1 MKFFSWVHRKLNQK
15 DGLFCGNVKTD
26 EVIISNDEYSVL
38 GGWKE
43 GILTIGTFGFD
54 PIKDQLSTVLN
65 DEYEVSEIIAVSD
78 PEEHNALM
86 SANINGPEESP
97 IMSNVIT
104 NNNPLAAAAAES
116 NRDIKKERITLA
128 DLFSADLS
136 DDKEKVQL
144 PDLYDDVTNI
154 NKKSSKLPQV
164 KNGVS
169 FAKKIIPRVKQD
181 SRRIQKLMTRALK
194 RKIHPHMEG
203 KNQKNS
209 QAIAAAAAS
218 TMLELFPITSKS
230 ISLREIL
237 GAHYIIHKSLP
248 KLFRCSVLDSNCL
261 EMRGNVYPHNN
272 VCASCSNC

>member
-1 MKFFSWVHRKLNQK
+1 MKIFSWVHRKLNQK

-26 EVIISNDEYSVL
+26 EVIISNDEYSML

-54 PIKDQLSTVLN
+54 PIKDQLSSVVN

-97 IMSNVIT
+97 IMANVIT
-104 NNNPLAAAAAES
+104 NNNPLAAES

-136 DDKEKVQL
+136 DDDDDDKEKVQL
-144 PDLYDDVTNI
+144 PDLYDDLTNI

-194 RKIHPHMEG
+194 RKIHPDIEG
-203 KNQKNS
+203 KNIKNS

-218 TMLELFPITSKS
+218 TMIELFPITSKS
-230 ISLREIL
+230 ISLRQILEIP
-237 GAHYIIHKSLP
+237 A
-248 KLFRCSVLDSNCL
+248 
-261 EMRGNVYPHNN
+261 
-272 VCASCSNC
+272 

>member
-1 MKFFSWVHRKLNQK
+1 MKIFSWVHRKLNQK

-26 EVIISNDEYSVL
+26 EVIISNDEYSML

-54 PIKDQLSTVLN
+54 PIKEQLSSVQY
-65 DEYEVSEIIAVSD
+65 DENKDHEVSEIIAVSD

-86 SANINGPEESP
+86 STNNGPEESP
-97 IMSNVIT
+97 IMANVIT
-104 NNNPLAAAAAES
+104 SNRSVAAADDDES

-136 DDKEKVQL
+136 DDDDKEKVQL

-169 FAKKIIPRVKQD
+169 FAKKIIPRVKED

-194 RKIHPHMEG
+194 RKIHPDMEG

-230 ISLREIL
+230 TSLREIL
-237 GAHYIIHKSLP
+237 EIPA
-248 KLFRCSVLDSNCL
+248 
-261 EMRGNVYPHNN
+261 
-272 VCASCSNC
+272 

>member
-1 MKFFSWVHRKLNQK
+1 MKIFSWVHRKLNQK

-26 EVIISNDEYSVL
+26 EVIVINDHKQLLIQDEFSML

-54 PIKDQLSTVLN
+54 PIKDELSSCLH
-65 DEYEVSEIIAVSD
+65 DENEVPEIIAVSD
-78 PEEHNALM
+78 HEEPNALM
-86 SANINGPEESP
+86 SANNEPEESP
-97 IMSNVIT
+97 IMANVIT
-104 NNNPLAAAAAES
+104 SNNPLVTAGDES
-116 NRDIKKERITLA
+116 NMDIKKERITLA

-136 DDKEKVQL
+136 DDDDDDDDKEEKVQL

-154 NKKSSKLPQV
+154 HKKSLKLPKV
-164 KNGVS
+164 KNGVT
-169 FAKKIIPRVKQD
+169 FAKKIIPRVKED

-194 RKIHPHMEG
+194 RKIHPDMEG

-209 QAIAAAAAS
+209 QAIAAS

-237 GAHYIIHKSLP
+237 EIPA
-248 KLFRCSVLDSNCL
+248 
-261 EMRGNVYPHNN
+261 
-272 VCASCSNC
+272 

>member
-1 MKFFSWVHRKLNQK
+1 MKIFSWVHRKLNPK

-26 EVIISNDEYSVL
+26 EVIISNDEYSML

-54 PIKDQLSTVLN
+54 PIKDQLSSTVLN

-86 SANINGPEESP
+86 SANINKGPEESP
-97 IMSNVIT
+97 IMANVIT
-104 NNNPLAAAAAES
+104 NNINPLAAAAAES

-136 DDKEKVQL
+136 DDDDDKEKVQL

-169 FAKKIIPRVKQD
+169 FAKKIIPRVKPD

-194 RKIHPHMEG
+194 RKIHPDMEG

-230 ISLREIL
+230 ISLRKILEIP
-237 GAHYIIHKSLP
+237 A
-248 KLFRCSVLDSNCL
+248 
-261 EMRGNVYPHNN
+261 
-272 VCASCSNC
+272 

>member
-1 MKFFSWVHRKLNQK
+1 MKIFSWVHRKLNQK

-26 EVIISNDEYSVL
+26 EVIISHDENIGDHKHDYSML

-54 PIKDQLSTVLN
+54 PIKDQLSTVQY
-65 DEYEVSEIIAVSD
+65 DENEVSEIIAVSD
-78 PEEHNALM
+78 HEEHNALM
-86 SANINGPEESP
+86 SANNGPEESP
-97 IMSNVIT
+97 IMANVIT
-104 NNNPLAAAAAES
+104 SNRSVAAADDDES

-136 DDKEKVQL
+136 DDDDKEKVQL

-154 NKKSSKLPQV
+154 NKKSSKLSQV

-169 FAKKIIPRVKQD
+169 FAKKIIPRVKED

-194 RKIHPHMEG
+194 RKIHPDMEG

-209 QAIAAAAAS
+209 QAIAAS

-237 GAHYIIHKSLP
+237 EIPA
-248 KLFRCSVLDSNCL
+248 
-261 EMRGNVYPHNN
+261 
-272 VCASCSNC
+272 